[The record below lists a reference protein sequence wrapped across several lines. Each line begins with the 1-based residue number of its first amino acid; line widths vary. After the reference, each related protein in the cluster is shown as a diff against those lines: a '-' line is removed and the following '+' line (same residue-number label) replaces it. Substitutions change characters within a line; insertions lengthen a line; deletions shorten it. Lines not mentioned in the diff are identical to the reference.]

1 MLGSGHLAVQMEKKE
16 IVSIYS
22 TEVDFTKFTNALDI
36 WDVER
41 EKSRMTSR
49 FPS

>member
-1 MLGSGHLAVQMEKKE
+1 MLGPGHLAVQMEKE